1 MDATVVLAIVGALAT
16 PVAVVITWMLN
27 RKKHIAEIY
36 EAISGSSQ
44 TAVETMQM
52 TMNELRLELEKNR
65 EELQQARVEI
75 KALISENEL
84 LREDLHALKIQNE
97 TLMEQIHD
105 MRVSYEQSSQR
116 DNLNNESRTS

>member
-1 MDATVVLAIVGALAT
+1 MDATVVLAIAGALAT

-52 TMNELRLELEKNR
+52 TMTELRQELVAAREKI
-65 EELQQARVEI
+65 EE
-75 KALISENEL
+75 LISENAL

-105 MRVSYEQSSQR
+105 MRVSYEQQSLQR
-116 DNLNNESRTS
+116 GNSNNESHTS